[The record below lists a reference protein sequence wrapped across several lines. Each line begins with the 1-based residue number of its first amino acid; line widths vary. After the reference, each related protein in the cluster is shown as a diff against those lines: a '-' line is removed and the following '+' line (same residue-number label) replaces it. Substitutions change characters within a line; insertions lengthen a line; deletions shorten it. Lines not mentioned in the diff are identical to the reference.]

1 MIAEPFVSQSKKFAQ
16 SQKGTSAVMFALSAP
31 LLFLA
36 VGVAVDYSHAVTEEQ
51 QMQAAVDAAVLAGA
65 TSAAS
70 TTQANG
76 LTVASNYFSS
86 DISWSGP
93 SAQFAFNADGGL
105 TGTATYSMPT
115 LYSSFTGISSLSLQ
129 VTATAAAA
137 SFGTTNNVC
146 LLLLSTTVQMLAN
159 GGTNIKAPNCEIDV
173 ASTTANP
180 ADTLNASVTIQSE
193 KLCLAAPKSSMLVN
207 DQSYL
212 TDYTVF
218 TPSCATAA
226 NPFVGKLP
234 APTSTTCSGSTAYGG
249 TYSGTVTLSPGVY
262 CGGFNFNSGTTVTL
276 QPGLYVIKGGSWVV
290 DGGSMTG
297 SGVTFYF
304 ADTSLIQFNGGMTL
318 TLSAPTTGTY
328 AGILM
333 YEKDGLSESS
343 WNYDNSAAE
352 TLTGLI
358 YLPSRDVTFNS
369 TSNET
374 TTGTFIANSGTFDKV
389 NWNLSP
395 GTTWTVPHTASGGA
409 ATPTVLSQ

>member
-1 MIAEPFVSQSKKFAQ
+1 MIAETFVSRSKKFAQ

-193 KLCLAAPKSSMLVN
+193 KLCLAAPKSSML
-207 DQSYL
+207 DQRR
-212 TDYTVF
+212 
-218 TPSCATAA
+218 
-226 NPFVGKLP
+226 KL
-234 APTSTTCSGSTAYGG
+234 S
-249 TYSGTVTLSPGVY
+249 
-262 CGGFNFNSGTTVTL
+262 
-276 QPGLYVIKGGSWVV
+276 
-290 DGGSMTG
+290 
-297 SGVTFYF
+297 
-304 ADTSLIQFNGGMTL
+304 
-318 TLSAPTTGTY
+318 
-328 AGILM
+328 
-333 YEKDGLSESS
+333 
-343 WNYDNSAAE
+343 
-352 TLTGLI
+352 
-358 YLPSRDVTFNS
+358 
-369 TSNET
+369 
-374 TTGTFIANSGTFDKV
+374 
-389 NWNLSP
+389 
-395 GTTWTVPHTASGGA
+395 H
-409 ATPTVLSQ
+409 